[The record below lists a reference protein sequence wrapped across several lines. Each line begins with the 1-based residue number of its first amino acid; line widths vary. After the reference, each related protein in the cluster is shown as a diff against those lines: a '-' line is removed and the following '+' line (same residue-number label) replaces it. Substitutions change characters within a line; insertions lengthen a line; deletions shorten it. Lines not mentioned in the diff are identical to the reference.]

1 MNNQVKTAFRE
12 LLKEVKRSMNDTRNS
27 YIEEF
32 LPETGVFES
41 DDRDMDDNGNWGFR
55 TSYVEVSEEGALRQA
70 QDTLVN
76 RADKV
81 YLDEFLFETAIR
93 DRIFDFM
100 KAICK
105 EMIND

>member
-32 LPETGVFES
+32 LPETGVFETE
-41 DDRDMDDNGNWGFR
+41 DRDTDEYGNWGFR
-55 TSYVEVSEEGALRQA
+55 TSYVEVSEEDALRQA

-76 RADKV
+76 GSDKV
-81 YLDEFLFETAIR
+81 YLDEFLFETSIR

-100 KAICK
+100 KAVCG
-105 EMIND
+105 EMING